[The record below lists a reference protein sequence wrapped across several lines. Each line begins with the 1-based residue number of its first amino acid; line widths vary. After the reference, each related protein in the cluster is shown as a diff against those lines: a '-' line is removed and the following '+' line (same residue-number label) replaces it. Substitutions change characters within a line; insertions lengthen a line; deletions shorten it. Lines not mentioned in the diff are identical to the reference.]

1 MNTPNTQPNRARMAS
16 VAVLVLFLV
25 MPVCLRAQSVAF
37 SFDDGFD
44 PTTQPEAP
52 QWNAAIIAALDHAG
66 LKSIQ
71 YANGMRVGSPAGL
84 ELLRAWASAGHEIGN
99 HTYSH
104 RSLSSADTS
113 LEEFIADAERNEK
126 LLRDLPGWTKR
137 FRFPYLKEGQ
147 TIEKR
152 DGFREWLRS
161 RGYGSGQV
169 SIDNSDWYYNTRYL
183 AWREK
188 NPSKDPAIFR
198 APYLTHLWNR
208 AVYYDSLAKR
218 VEGRS
223 VKHVLLM
230 HMNAINAAFLPDVI
244 AMFKAK
250 GWGVIN
256 VEDAYSDPI
265 YAHVP
270 HVLPAG
276 ESRLWS
282 IAKEQGAADLRYPAE
297 DGPYEQADLDALESA
312 ASSTAGRS
320 LVVTIDDLPY
330 ASPPAGDKLAAAK
343 RTTEALL
350 RTLRAHRVPAIGFV
364 TEGKLQRAGE
374 VDAREAL
381 LKQWVAAGMLLGN
394 HTFSHPHF
402 STTSVDT
409 FEDEIVRGDVFTR
422 RLMKAR
428 QPYQLYFRHPFT
440 ETGDT
445 REKKEAV
452 ERFLAARSYKV
463 TPHTIDSND
472 YMFLPAYAD
481 AKAKHDSAGVRRVRE
496 AYLAFLAATTDFAEA
511 MTPRVFGRD
520 IPQTLLIHANDVEAD
535 NLDDVLKLYAARGY
549 RFISLD
555 EAMADPAYQTP
566 DTLVTRYGP
575 SWLWRWSRSLGQ
587 DISFRA
593 DPEPPDWIMKAY
605 KSVWIQQ
612 AVP

>member
-1 MNTPNTQPNRARMAS
+1 MNTRNTQPIRARMAS
-16 VAVLVLFLV
+16 VAVLALFLV

-37 SFDDGFD
+37 SFDDGLD

-71 YANGMRVGSPAGL
+71 YATGMRVGSPAGL

-147 TIEKR
+147 TVEKR

-161 RGYGSGQV
+161 QGYGSGQV

-218 VEGRS
+218 TEGRS

-270 HVLPAG
+270 NALPAG
-276 ESRLWS
+276 ESLLWS
-282 IAKEQGAADLRYPAE
+282 IAKEQGATDLRYPAE
-297 DGPYEQADLDALESA
+297 DGPYEQADLDAFEAA

-330 ASPPAGDKLAAAK
+330 ASSPTGDKLAAAK

-350 RTLRAHRVPAIGFV
+350 RTLRAHHVPAIGFV

-381 LKQWVAAGMLLGN
+381 LKQWVDAGMLLGN
-394 HTFSHPHF
+394 HTFSH
-402 STTSVDT
+402 
-409 FEDEIVRGDVFTR
+409 
-422 RLMKAR
+422 
-428 QPYQLYFRHPFT
+428 
-440 ETGDT
+440 
-445 REKKEAV
+445 
-452 ERFLAARSYKV
+452 
-463 TPHTIDSND
+463 PHTIDSND

-511 MTPRVFGRD
+511 MTPRLFGRD
-520 IPQTLLIHANDVEAD
+520 IPQTLLIHANDINAD
-535 NLDDVLKLYAARGY
+535 TLDDVLKLYAARGY

-566 DTLVTRYGP
+566 DTLVTSYGP

-587 DISFRA
+587 DISFRG
-593 DPEPPDWIMKAY
+593 DPDPPEWIMKAY
-605 KSVWIQQ
+605 KSLRSGQQ
-612 AVP
+612 VP